1 MKIFCIGRNYAKHAK
16 ELGNDL
22 PTEPL
27 VFCKPETALVK
38 NNGNFYLPD
47 FSKDVHHEVE
57 IVLRVCKQG
66 KHIAEKFAHKYVDQ
80 MTVGIDFTARDL
92 QNKLRKE
99 GNPWE
104 IAKGFDGSAPIGTF
118 VPLPDIDTPIE
129 FSLTKNDQ
137 IVQQGNTTD
146 LIFPFSRLIAHI
158 SIYFTLQQGDLI
170 FTGTP
175 EGVGSVQI
183 GDTLKAF
190 IGDECLLQC
199 AVK

>member
-66 KHIAEKFAHKYVDQ
+66 KHIAEKFAHKYIDQ
-80 MTVGIDFTARDL
+80 ITVGIDFTARDL

>member
-118 VPLPDIDTPIE
+118 VPLSDINAPIA

-175 EGVGSVQI
+175 EGVGSVAI

-190 IGDECLLQC
+190 IGNDCLLQC

>member
-38 NNGNFYLPD
+38 NNGPFYLPD

-66 KHIAEKFAHKYVDQ
+66 KHIAEKFAHKYIDQ

-118 VPLPDIDTPIE
+118 VPLSDINMPIE
-129 FSLTKNDQ
+129 FSLTRNDQ

-146 LIFPFSRLIAHI
+146 LIFPFSRLVAHI
-158 SIYFTLQQGDLI
+158 SVYFTLQQGDLI

-190 IGDECLLQC
+190 IGNECLLQC

>member
-66 KHIAEKFAHKYVDQ
+66 KHIAEKFAHKYIDQ

>member
-38 NNGNFYLPD
+38 NNGHFYLPD

-66 KHIAEKFAHKYVDQ
+66 KHIAEKFAHKYIDQ

-118 VPLPDIDTPIE
+118 VPLSDINMPIE
-129 FSLTKNDQ
+129 FSLTRNDQ

-190 IGDECLLQC
+190 IGNECLLQC